1 MTNGLIHLLHGIS
14 AFVHPKLEKL
24 VKEIKEL
31 QEDVVSEQ
39 EDLQLEDVVNADVEA
54 VAEVSQLADVITADV
69 VTVAKVSVQAVSD
82 VVVVLEAAGAEDLP
96 APSEEDV
103 LPKQEDIEL
112 ADVISADVVTVA
124 EVSQLADVVSVDCNG

>member
-54 VAEVSQLADVITADV
+54 VAEVSD
-69 VTVAKVSVQAVSD
+69 QAVSD

-112 ADVISADVVTVA
+112 ADVITADVVTVA
-124 EVSQLADVVSVDCNG
+124 EVSQLADVVSADCKG